1 MKPGASVPVIDTARA
16 ATRWRRFELVSGEQ
30 FHGTRPVKAALRS
43 GGGSGW

>member
-30 FHGTRPVKAALRS
+30 FHAQSWPKQTP
-43 GGGSGW
+43 